1 MLDGSDTPRPDE
13 TPEPAGDSP
22 APPRAPESDPPP
34 GPATP
39 PAKCGGSDALTKAGD
54 AGDKLGDFA

>member
-13 TPEPAGDSP
+13 TPEPADD
-22 APPRAPESDPPP
+22 APPTPRAPEGDRLVK
-34 GPATP
+34 PATP
-39 PAKCGGSDALTKAGD
+39 PVEGGRSDALTKEGD

>member
-13 TPEPAGDSP
+13 TPEPVGDPP
-22 APPRAPESDPPP
+22 APPQAPEGDPPP
-34 GPATP
+34 EPATP
-39 PAKCGGSDALTKAGD
+39 PVEGARPDKLTKVGD